1 MSASDNLSPVQFN
14 WLKTTNRFHQPAE
27 VANTKH
33 GGYVVDGNG
42 YGRMKWTVEYPGGA
56 ENEDYGMTSTKGE
69 ARAWAAL
76 DHAAKDREQRV

>member
-1 MSASDNLSPVQFN
+1 MAASDNLSPQQFN
-14 WLKTTNRFHQPAE
+14 WLKTKDRFGAPHE

-42 YGRMKWTVEYPGGA
+42 SGRMKWTVEYPEGGG
-56 ENEDYGMTSTKGE
+56 NGDYGMTDTKGE

-76 DHAAKDREQRV
+76 DHAAKDRDQA

>member
-14 WLKTTNRFHQPAE
+14 WLKTTDRYQHRHE

-33 GGYVVDGNG
+33 GGYVVSPGG
-42 YGRMKWTVEYPGGA
+42 TWPMKWTVEYPG
-56 ENEDYGMTSTKGE
+56 EDYGMTDTKGE

-76 DHAAKDREQRV
+76 DHAAKDREQKD